1 MGKSFLE
8 QFHRNFYIPGVSPG
22 DPIKEDKLRYCYT
35 FFKLLGSSSKRNDI
49 GDVSIYK
56 LSFHICINKE
66 IRLLFIQS

>member
-22 DPIKEDKLRYCYT
+22 DPVKEDKLRYCYT
-35 FFKLLGSSSKRNDI
+35 FFKLLGSCSKRNDI

-56 LSFHICINKE
+56 LYFQIYINKE
-66 IRLLFIQS
+66 VRLLSIQS

>member
-8 QFHRNFYIPGVSPG
+8 QFHRNFYIPGVSPA
-22 DPIKEDKLRYCYT
+22 DPVKEDKLRYCYT

-56 LSFHICINKE
+56 LYFQIYINKE
-66 IRLLFIQS
+66 VRLLSIQS

>member
-22 DPIKEDKLRYCYT
+22 DPVKEDKLRYCYT

-49 GDVSIYK
+49 GDVSIYE
-56 LSFHICINKE
+56 LYFQIYINKE
-66 IRLLFIQS
+66 VRLLSIQS